1 MGIEWEFYT
10 LFPSTMFLVI
20 PLLLYLYVQLILW
33 LYQAMKVSICS
44 KKKKVVTETLR
55 NKGINLTLEG
65 FKVNYLN
72 QVLVTCRDLYAVCS
86 HLLFGYLIP

>member
-44 KKKKVVTETLR
+44 KKKK
-55 NKGINLTLEG
+55 KW
-65 FKVNYLN
+65 
-72 QVLVTCRDLYAVCS
+72 
-86 HLLFGYLIP
+86 